1 MRNGADRQARGS
13 QRGLG
18 LSNPEDPVME
28 NTGGEQ
34 PRGASARPFDE
45 MAQFTNTA

>member
-1 MRNGADRQARGS
+1 MRYGTDRKARS
-13 QRGLG
+13 RERGLG
-18 LSNPEDPVME
+18 FSNPEDPVME